1 MGREVSSAVWDYS
14 RPQEYREKVQL
25 NLDVFDQMLAAGRFA
40 AETPMT
46 GVEMELDI
54 IGPDGLPRYENA
66 EIIERL
72 GDPDVVP
79 ELAKFNLE
87 VNADPRLLRGDAL
100 VQLHEDLAGAL
111 TRVNEVSGQF
121 GSTVI
126 PIGILPTLEP
136 EHLEGDWMT
145 TATRFKALND
155 AIMRARGEDVVLD
168 ISGPSGEWLRLGW
181 PSIAPEAACT
191 SFQLHLQVTPIDFAR
206 VWNAAQALAGVQ
218 VALGA
223 NSPFFFG
230 KALWH
235 ESRIPV
241 FTQAVDTRPAELVNQ
256 GVRPRVN
263 FGDNWITSIYDLFED
278 NVRHFPSLLPEV
290 SDENPLE
297 VFERYEAPELPEL
310 TLHNGTIYRWNRP
323 IYDNAGGHPHLRV
336 ENRVLPAGPT
346 VADMVANAAFFFGT
360 VHFFATESRPIWTK
374 MSFAAAEN
382 NFIRGAKEGYDANL
396 FWPGT
401 GRICADDLVI
411 RYLLDIADAGLQSL
425 GASEGARSTYLG
437 IIEERA
443 LARASGAAWQLDT
456 VRAFEDRGMTRT
468 EALAAMTLLYTKN
481 SAGGK
486 PVHTWSVPAAD
497 KDRRA

>member
-1 MGREVSSAVWDYS
+1 MGREVSSAEWDYS

-25 NLDVFDQMLAAGRFA
+25 NLDVFDRMLVSGRFA

-54 IGPDGLPRYENA
+54 IGSDGRPQYRNA
-66 EIIERL
+66 EIIEAL
-72 GDPDVVP
+72 DDPEVVP

-87 VNADPRLLRGDAL
+87 VNVKPRLLRGDAL
-100 VQLHEDLAGAL
+100 EQLHEDLVAAL
-111 TRVNEVSGQF
+111 QRANEVSQRF
-121 GSTVI
+121 DATVI

-136 EHLEGDWMT
+136 KHLEGDWMT
-145 TATRFKALND
+145 TATRFKGLND

-191 SFQLHLQVTPIDFAR
+191 SFQLHLQVTPMEFAP

-218 VALGA
+218 VAIGA

-230 KALWH
+230 KELWH

-256 GVRPRVN
+256 GVRPRVH
-263 FGDNWITSIYDLFED
+263 FGETWITSIYDLFED

-290 SDENPLE
+290 SDEDPVE
-297 VFERYEAPELPEL
+297 IFESYDAPELPEL

-323 IYDNAGGHPHLRV
+323 IYDNAGGRPHLRV

-360 VHFFATESRPIWTK
+360 VHAFARESRPIWTK

-382 NFIRGAKEGYDANL
+382 NFVRGAKEGYDARF
-396 FWPGT
+396 FWPGV
-401 GRICADDLVI
+401 GRICPDELVLQHLLEVADS
-411 RYLLDIADAGLQSL
+411 GLRDL
-425 GASEGARSTYLG
+425 GASDKTRSTYLG

-443 LARASGAAWQLDT
+443 LARASGAAWQIAAT
-456 VRAFEDRGMTRT
+456 QAFEAQGMDRT
-468 EALAAMTLLYTKN
+468 EALAAMTLAYTAN
-481 SAGGK
+481 AREGA
-486 PVHTWSVPAAD
+486 PVHEWAIPTPGETTD
-497 KDRRA
+497 

>member
-1 MGREVSSAVWDYS
+1 MGREINSAEWDYS
-14 RPQEYREKVQL
+14 RPQQYREKVQL
-25 NLDVFDQMLAAGRFA
+25 DLDVFDRMLVSGRFA

-54 IGPDGLPRYENA
+54 IGPDGRPRYCNA
-66 EIIERL
+66 EIIEMM
-72 GDPDVVP
+72 GDPEVVP

-87 VNADPRLLRGDAL
+87 VNAQPRLLRGDAL
-100 VQLHEDLAGAL
+100 LQLHADLVDAL
-111 TRVNEVSGQF
+111 NRVNDASEQF
-121 GSTVI
+121 DSTVI

-136 EHLEGDWMT
+136 KHFENEWMT
-145 TATRFKALND
+145 VATRFKGLND
-155 AIMRARGEDVVLD
+155 AIMRARGEDVMLD
-168 ISGPSGEWLRLGW
+168 ISGPSGEWLKLGW

-191 SFQLHLQVTPIDFAR
+191 SFQLHMQVTPMDFAR

-218 VALGA
+218 VAIGA

-290 SDENPLE
+290 SDEDPVE
-297 VFERYEAPELPEL
+297 VFERYEAPKLPEL

-323 IYDNAGGHPHLRV
+323 IYDNAGGRPHLRV

-360 VHFFATESRPIWTK
+360 VHAFATESRPIWTK

-382 NFIRGAKEGYDANL
+382 NFLRGAKEGYDARL

-401 GRICADDLVI
+401 GRICPDELVI
-411 RYLLDIADAGLQSL
+411 RHLLDIADSGLEDL
-425 GASEGARSTYLG
+425 GASQETRTTYLG

-443 LARASGAAWQLDT
+443 LARASGAAWQIEAT
-456 VRAFEDRGMTRT
+456 RAFESRGMSRE
-468 EALAAMTLLYTKN
+468 EALAAMTLAYTDN
-481 SAGGK
+481 ARGGE
-486 PVHTWSVPAAD
+486 PVHTWSIPSPEAESAG
-497 KDRRA
+497 